1 MAGALRW
8 PFQVVFSPFGKD
20 LNMQAV
26 HPEVD
31 APVVNQP
38 TFIDLLAGG
47 LLALTVI
54 LHIVALFPHYFG
66 GPGGSSLWSQTDQAA
81 AMVFLAGGWALA
93 LAIGLSSPARAGL
106 AAGLAV
112 GLAVTEFGFR
122 LSDLGYVFRYGWI
135 QGGPGLWLMTAAWV
149 VGAAGAVA
157 AVLAARRRLPAQA
170 EGTANEEGIV
180 SASPDPDP
188 SDLAGLISASP
199 AASSTSWW
207 DPDRPG
213 SGTPSSWAAPF
224 GEHDPSPLTTQPL
237 TTRPLTSQP
246 PSSSPL
252 TSEPPTSQPLTS
264 QPPTTWPRHE
274 APGGRAAAGALA
286 PSPSGGETGE
296 AAPPPSGIYATLPL
310 APSYRRAAFIIVA
323 LLAAATAGAFLPAW
337 DRYTGVETATGR
349 AVSFS
354 AGNAF
359 SAPWQVVIGTILVAL
374 AIVALP
380 IGVTRLRARP
390 VAAAVVAGSLIV
402 LASQFLDA
410 LVQVDQPIPSSI
422 LSPAEANQ
430 LGLQLHLTLTGWFT
444 VDLVVA
450 FALFA
455 VTMIL
460 GYLQL
465 VEAPAGQ
472 QVNSTGP
479 WPNVPTT
486 RSPAGVP
493 WS

>member
-1 MAGALRW
+1 
-8 PFQVVFSPFGKD
+8 
-20 LNMQAV
+20 MQAV

-93 LAIGLSSPARAGL
+93 LATGLSSPARAGL

-170 EGTANEEGIV
+170 EETANAEGTV
-180 SASPDPDP
+180 GASPDPDP
-188 SDLAGLISASP
+188 GGLAGLGSASP

-207 DPDRPG
+207 DPNRPG
-213 SGTPSSWAAPF
+213 PGTPSSLAAPF
-224 GEHDPSPLTTQPL
+224 GEHDPSLLTTL
-237 TTRPLTSQP
+237 
-246 PSSSPL
+246 
-252 TSEPPTSQPLTS
+252 PPTSQPLTS
-264 QPPTTWPRHE
+264 SPLTSQPSTTWPLDE
-274 APGGRAAAGALA
+274 APGARDAIGALTK
-286 PSPSGGETGE
+286 SPSRVETGE
-296 AAPPPSGIYATLPL
+296 PTPPSSRIYTTLPL
-310 APSYRRAAFIIVA
+310 VPSYRRAAFIIVA

-380 IGVTRLRARP
+380 IVASRLRTRP

-444 VDLVVA
+444 VDLLVA

-460 GYLQL
+460 GYLQF
-465 VEAPAGQ
+465 VEAPVGQ
-472 QVNSTGP
+472 QVNSAGP